1 MKELGLAGTKLPVG
15 TSSWKCKVG
24 GYWKIPAE
32 VWCLFQA
39 QSLISCLSVIS
50 GHAHQGVMCGQYVSN
65 SSE

>member
-15 TSSWKCKVG
+15 TSSWKCNVG

-39 QSLISCLSVIS
+39 QSLILASLSFLAMLIRV
-50 GHAHQGVMCGQYVSN
+50 
-65 SSE
+65 